1 MYAWIFRNLPG
12 PLWLRVLTSLL
23 LVAAA
28 LFLMVRFLF
37 PWLAEVTH
45 ASENTV
51 GMLRLNW

>member
-12 PLWLRVLTSLL
+12 PLWLRILTSLL

-28 LFLMVRFLF
+28 LFLMVRYLF

-45 ASENTV
+45 ASDNTV
-51 GMLRLNW
+51 GMLLF